1 MCGENESKD
10 LMKNMRQVVNEPQS
24 FVRYE
29 CPLKQAYQINKLT
42 QQILKN
48 ELLDKFAQ
56 QGETLVS
63 YYLNVV
69 PQAVVD
75 NMRNA
80 KEEYLTQYQSVTNF
94 FRANKT
100 IDQNQAAVFID
111 LCAWPHIENSKIDL
125 DPTAMKVDKIAW

>member
-1 MCGENESKD
+1 
-10 LMKNMRQVVNEPQS
+10 MRQVVNEPQS

-111 LCAWPHIENSKIDL
+111 LCA
-125 DPTAMKVDKIAW
+125 